1 MPNYLLNRSSVIM
14 CPHGGMVT
22 HVPTTFT
29 TELVN
34 GNLPLLLT
42 DLYFVA
48 GCPNLTPEPCQRV
61 QWATASPTRKISG
74 VPVLTTASVG
84 LCESARGTPTG
95 PAAILSHQVAETE

>member
-14 CPHGGMVT
+14 CPHGGIVT
-22 HVPTTFT
+22 HVPTTFS

-48 GCPNLTPEPCQRV
+48 GCPNASLDPCQRV
-61 QWATASPTRKISG
+61 TWQFPSPTRKISG

-84 LCESARGTPTG
+84 ICESARSMPTG
-95 PAAILSHQVAETE
+95 PAAVLSHQVAETE